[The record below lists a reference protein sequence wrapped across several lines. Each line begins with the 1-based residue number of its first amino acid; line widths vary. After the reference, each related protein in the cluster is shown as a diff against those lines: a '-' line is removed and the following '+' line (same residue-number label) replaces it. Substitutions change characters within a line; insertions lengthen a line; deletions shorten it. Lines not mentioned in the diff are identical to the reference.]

1 MQNSLKMYVSFFFV
15 VSTHSDVCNQ
25 KFNLLLLGKPVCC
38 IILFVQPCKSY
49 LHEVLIEIYYFAS
62 LTHSMFKNSVK
73 LRLLKFVR
81 SNVLLSINAIFIL
94 TKILY
99 MFLLEKSCLSR
110 KKFYLKVCLKPG
122 RQLVYMSEMNQS
134 FNFLQ

>member
-62 LTHSMFKNSVK
+62 LTHSVFKNSVK

-94 TKILY
+94 TKILVHV
-99 MFLLEKSCLSR
+99 SIR
-110 KKFYLKVCLKPG
+110 KKLFVKKK
-122 RQLVYMSEMNQS
+122 
-134 FNFLQ
+134 FLFKGLFETWKTVGIYVRNEPII